1 MAAYSVTQKYL
12 VDNYAVVVLLTN
24 ADPLEVGQSFTLA
37 GVDATFN
44 GSYTV
49 RELPPYRFTGV
60 DEYGFFTYDVEEP
73 IQNQVLFAKTAAD
86 VIISLATGT
95 LTTTPTCTWVTTDAQ
110 VEDWLG
116 IGTATAADQA
126 FITQCRLAANEFA
139 YRRRNEAGYKN
150 ESLTTVPNAS
160 VLLGTIAYAGFLY
173 RQRGAVT
180 DFASFDGLA
189 AGGSMGL
196 SPMIKQ
202 LLGVDRP
209 SVF

>member
-1 MAAYSVTQKYL
+1 MAAYSVTQKYI

-44 GSYTV
+44 GTYTV
-49 RELPPYRFTGV
+49 YALPPFRFVGV
-60 DEYGFFTYDVEEP
+60 DEYGFFEYDPEQP
-73 IQNQVLFAKTAAD
+73 IQNQVLFAKTAAN
-86 VIISLATGT
+86 VIISPATGT
-95 LTTTPTCTWVTTDAQ
+95 LTTTPTCTWITTDSQ

-116 IGTATAADQA
+116 IGTATAADQT
-126 FITQCRLAANEFA
+126 FITQCRLAANEFC
-139 YRRRNEAGYKN
+139 YRRRAEAGYKN

-180 DFASFDGLA
+180 DFAGFDGLA

>member
-1 MAAYSVTQKYL
+1 MAVYSVQQKYL
-12 VDNYAVVVLLTN
+12 VDNYAVLVLLTN
-24 ADPLEVGQSFTLA
+24 ADPLEVGQSFTVA

-49 RELPPYRFTGV
+49 VALPQYRFIGV
-60 DEYGFFTYDVEEP
+60 DEYGFFLYEPEQP
-73 IQNQVLFAKTAAD
+73 IQNQVLYAKTAD
-86 VIISLATGT
+86 NVIISPATGS

-126 FITQCRLAANEFA
+126 FITQCRLAANEFC
-139 YRRRNEAGYKN
+139 YRRRQEAGYKD
-150 ESLTTVPNAS
+150 SLTTVPNPS
-160 VLLGTIAYAGFLY
+160 VLLGSIAYAAFLY

-209 SVF
+209 AVF

>member
-1 MAAYSVTQKYL
+1 MAVYSVSQKYI

-44 GSYTV
+44 GSYIV
-49 RELPPYRFTGV
+49 HALPPFRFLGV
-60 DEYGFFTYDVEEP
+60 DEYGFFLYDPEQP
-73 IQNQVLFAKTAAD
+73 IQHQVLFAKTAD
-86 VIISLATGT
+86 NVIISPATGT
-95 LTTTPTCTWVTTDAQ
+95 LTTTPTCTWITADSQ

-116 IGTATAADQA
+116 IGTATAADQT
-126 FITQCRLAANEFA
+126 FITQSRLAANEFC
-139 YRRRNEAGYKN
+139 YRRRLEAGYKD
-150 ESLTTVPNAS
+150 SLTTVPNAS
-160 VLLGTIAYAGFLY
+160 VTLGTVAYAGFLY

-180 DFASFDGLA
+180 DFAGFDGLA

-202 LLGVDRP
+202 LLGIDRP
-209 SVF
+209 AVF

>member
-37 GVDATFN
+37 GVDATFD
-44 GSYTV
+44 GTYLV
-49 RELPPYRFTGV
+49 HALPPFRFIGV
-60 DEYGFFTYDVEEP
+60 DEYGFLEYDFEEP
-73 IQNQVLFAKTAAD
+73 IQNQVLFAKTAAN
-86 VIISLATGT
+86 VIISPATGT
-95 LTTTPTCTWVTTDAQ
+95 LTTTPTCTWITTDSQ

-116 IGTATAADQA
+116 IGTATAADQT
-126 FITQCRLAANEFA
+126 FITQCRLAANEFC
-139 YRRRNEAGYKN
+139 YRRRQEAGYKD
-150 ESLTTVPNAS
+150 SLTTSPNAS
-160 VLLGTIAYAGFLY
+160 VTLGTVAYAGFLY

-180 DFASFDGLA
+180 DFAGFDGLA

-202 LLGVDRP
+202 LLGIDRP
-209 SVF
+209 AVF

>member
-1 MAAYSVTQKYL
+1 MAAYSVTQKYI

-44 GSYTV
+44 GTYTV
-49 RELPPYRFTGV
+49 HTLPPFRFMGV
-60 DEYGFFTYDVEEP
+60 DEYGFFIYDPEQP

-86 VIISLATGT
+86 VIISPATGT
-95 LTTTPTCTWVTTDAQ
+95 LTTTPTCTWITADSQ

-116 IGTATAADQA
+116 IGTATVADQT
-126 FITQCRLAANEFA
+126 FITQCRLASNEFSF
-139 YRRRNEAGYKN
+139 RRRQEAGYKD
-150 ESLTTVPNAS
+150 SLTTVPNAS
-160 VLLGTIAYAGFLY
+160 VLLGAVAYAGFLY

-180 DFASFDGLA
+180 DFAGFDGLA

-202 LLGVDRP
+202 LLGIDRP
-209 SVF
+209 AVF

>member
-1 MAAYSVTQKYL
+1 MAVYSVTQKYL
-12 VDNYAVVVLLTN
+12 TDNYAVVVLLTN
-24 ADPLEVGQSFTLA
+24 ADPLEVGQSVTIA

-44 GSYTV
+44 GTYTV
-49 RELPPYRFTGV
+49 YELPQYYYTGV
-60 DEYGFFTYDVEEP
+60 DDQGFLHYDIEAP
-73 IQNQVLFAKTAAD
+73 IANQVLFAKTAAN
-86 VIISLATGT
+86 VNIVAATGT
-95 LTTTPTCTWVTTDAQ
+95 LTTTPQCTWVTTDAQ

-116 IGTATAADQA
+116 IGTATAADQT
-126 FITQCRLAANEFA
+126 FITQCRQAANEFA
-139 YRRRNEAGYKN
+139 YRRRAEAGYRN
-150 ESLTTVPNAS
+150 ESLSTVPNPS

-209 SVF
+209 AVA

>member
-1 MAAYSVTQKYL
+1 MAAYSVTQKYI

-49 RELPPYRFTGV
+49 HALPPFRFIGV
-60 DEYGFFTYDVEEP
+60 DEYGFFLYDPEQP
-73 IQNQVLFAKTAAD
+73 IQHQVLFAKTAD
-86 VIISLATGT
+86 NVIISPATGT
-95 LTTTPTCTWVTTDAQ
+95 LTTTPTCTWITADSQ
-110 VEDWLG
+110 IEDWLG
-116 IGTATAADQA
+116 IGTATAADQT
-126 FITQCRLAANEFA
+126 FITQCRLAANEFC
-139 YRRRNEAGYKN
+139 YRRRLEAGYKD
-150 ESLTTVPNAS
+150 SLTTSPNAS
-160 VLLGTIAYAGFLY
+160 VTLGTVAYAGFLY

-180 DFASFDGLA
+180 DFAGFDGLA

-202 LLGVDRP
+202 LLGIDRP
-209 SVF
+209 AVF

>member
-1 MAAYSVTQKYL
+1 MAAYSVTQKYI

-44 GSYTV
+44 GTYTV
-49 RELPPYRFTGV
+49 YALPPFRFVGV
-60 DEYGFFTYDVEEP
+60 DEYGFFEYDPEQP
-73 IQNQVLFAKTAAD
+73 IQNQVLFAKTAAN
-86 VIISLATGT
+86 VIISPATGT
-95 LTTTPTCTWVTTDAQ
+95 LTTTPTCTWITTDSQ

-116 IGTATAADQA
+116 IGTATAADQT
-126 FITQCRLAANEFA
+126 FITQCRLAANEFCF
-139 YRRRNEAGYKN
+139 RRRQEAGYKD
-150 ESLTTVPNAS
+150 SLTTSPNAS
-160 VLLGTIAYAGFLY
+160 VTLGTVAYAGFLY

-180 DFASFDGLA
+180 DFAGFDGLA

-202 LLGVDRP
+202 LLGIDRP
-209 SVF
+209 AVF

>member
-37 GVDATFN
+37 GVDATFD
-44 GSYTV
+44 GTYLV
-49 RELPPYRFTGV
+49 HALPPFRFIGV
-60 DEYGFFTYDVEEP
+60 DEYGFLEYDPEQP
-73 IQNQVLFAKTAAD
+73 IQNQVLFAKTAAN
-86 VIISLATGT
+86 VIISPATGT
-95 LTTTPTCTWVTTDAQ
+95 LTTTPTCTWITTDSQ

-116 IGTATAADQA
+116 IGTATAADQT
-126 FITQCRLAANEFA
+126 FITQCRLAANEFC
-139 YRRRNEAGYKN
+139 YRRRQEAGYKD
-150 ESLTTVPNAS
+150 SLTTSPNAS
-160 VLLGTIAYAGFLY
+160 VTLGTVAYAGFLY

-180 DFASFDGLA
+180 DFAGFDGLA

-202 LLGVDRP
+202 LLGIDRP
-209 SVF
+209 AVF

>member
-1 MAAYSVTQKYL
+1 MAAYSVTQKYI

-44 GSYTV
+44 GTYTV
-49 RELPPYRFTGV
+49 HALPPFRFIGV
-60 DEYGFFTYDVEEP
+60 DEYGFLEYDPEQP
-73 IQNQVLFAKTAAD
+73 IQNQVLFAKTAAN
-86 VIISLATGT
+86 VIISPATGT
-95 LTTTPTCTWVTTDAQ
+95 LTTTPTCTWITTDSQ

-116 IGTATAADQA
+116 IGTATAADQT
-126 FITQCRLAANEFA
+126 FITQCRLAANEFCF
-139 YRRRNEAGYKN
+139 RRRQEAGYKD
-150 ESLTTVPNAS
+150 SLTTVPNAS
-160 VLLGTIAYAGFLY
+160 VLLGSIAYAGFLY

-180 DFASFDGLA
+180 DFAGFDGLA

-202 LLGVDRP
+202 LLGIDRP
-209 SVF
+209 AVF

>member
-86 VIISLATGT
+86 VIISPATGT
-95 LTTTPTCTWVTTDAQ
+95 LTTTPTCTWVTADAQ

-116 IGTATAADQA
+116 IGTATAADQT
-126 FITQCRLAANEFA
+126 FITQCRLAANEFC
-139 YRRRNEAGYKN
+139 YRRRAEAGYKN

>member
-1 MAAYSVTQKYL
+1 MATYSVTQKYL

-24 ADPLEVGQSFTLA
+24 ADPLEVSQSFTLS

-44 GSYTV
+44 GTYLV
-49 RELPPYRFTGV
+49 HALPPFRFIGV
-60 DEYGFFTYDVEEP
+60 DEYGFLEYDPEQP

-86 VIISLATGT
+86 VIISPATGT
-95 LTTTPTCTWVTTDAQ
+95 LTTTPTCTWITADSQ

-116 IGTATAADQA
+116 IGTATAADQT
-126 FITQCRLAANEFA
+126 FITQCRLASNEFSF
-139 YRRRNEAGYKN
+139 RRRQEAGYKD
-150 ESLTTVPNAS
+150 SLTTVPNAS
-160 VLLGTIAYAGFLY
+160 VLLGAVAYAGFLY

-180 DFASFDGLA
+180 DFAGFDGLA

-202 LLGVDRP
+202 LLGIDRP
-209 SVF
+209 AVF

>member
-1 MAAYSVTQKYL
+1 MAAYSVTQKYI

-44 GSYTV
+44 GTYTV
-49 RELPPYRFTGV
+49 HTLPPFRFMGV
-60 DEYGFFTYDVEEP
+60 DKYGFFIYDPEQP
-73 IQNQVLFAKTAAD
+73 IQNQVLFAKTAAN
-86 VIISLATGT
+86 VIISPATGT
-95 LTTTPTCTWVTTDAQ
+95 LTTTPTCTWITADSQ

-116 IGTATAADQA
+116 IGTATAADQT
-126 FITQCRLAANEFA
+126 FITQCRLASNEFC
-139 YRRRNEAGYKN
+139 YRRRQEANYRD
-150 ESLTTVPNAS
+150 SLTTVPNAS
-160 VLLGTIAYAGFLY
+160 VLLGAVAYAGFLY

-180 DFASFDGLA
+180 DFAGFDGLA

-202 LLGVDRP
+202 LLGIDRP
-209 SVF
+209 AVF

>member
-1 MAAYSVTQKYL
+1 MAAYSVTQKYI

-44 GSYTV
+44 GTYTV
-49 RELPPYRFTGV
+49 HTLPPFRFIGV
-60 DEYGFFTYDVEEP
+60 DEYGFFEYDPEQP
-73 IQNQVLFAKTAAD
+73 IQNQVLFAKTAAN
-86 VIISLATGT
+86 VIISPATGT
-95 LTTTPTCTWVTTDAQ
+95 LTTTPTCTWITTDSQ

-116 IGTATAADQA
+116 IGTATAADQT
-126 FITQCRLAANEFA
+126 FITQCRLASNEFCF
-139 YRRRNEAGYKN
+139 RRRQEANYRD
-150 ESLTTVPNAS
+150 SLTTVPNAS
-160 VLLGTIAYAGFLY
+160 VLLGAIAYAGFLY

-180 DFASFDGLA
+180 DFAGFDGLA

-209 SVF
+209 AVF

>member
-1 MAAYSVTQKYL
+1 MAVYSVSQKYL
-12 VDNYAVVVLLTN
+12 VDNYAVLVLLTN
-24 ADPLEVGQSFTLA
+24 ADPLEVGQSFTVA

-49 RELPPYRFTGV
+49 VALPQYRFIGV
-60 DEYGFFTYDVEEP
+60 DEYGFFQYEPEQP
-73 IQNQVLFAKTAAD
+73 IQNQVLYAKTAAN
-86 VIISLATGT
+86 VIISPAVGT

-110 VEDWLG
+110 IEDWLG
-116 IGTATAADQA
+116 IGTATTADQT
-126 FITQCRLAANEFA
+126 FITQCRLAANEFC
-139 YRRRNEAGYKN
+139 YRRRQEAGYKD
-150 ESLTTVPNAS
+150 SLTTVPNAS

-209 SVF
+209 AVF

>member
-1 MAAYSVTQKYL
+1 MAVYSVTQKYL
-12 VDNYAVVVLLTN
+12 TDNYAVVVLLTN
-24 ADPLEVGQSFTLA
+24 ADPLEVGQSVTIA

-44 GSYTV
+44 GTYTV
-49 RELPPYRFTGV
+49 RELPQYYFTGV
-60 DEYGFFTYDVEEP
+60 DEQGFFQYDLQAP
-73 IQNQVLFAKTAAD
+73 IENQVLVAKTAAN
-86 VIISLATGT
+86 VNIVAATGT
-95 LTTTPTCTWVTTDAQ
+95 LTTTPTCTWVTADSQ

-116 IGTATAADQA
+116 IGTATSADQA
-126 FITQCRLAANEFA
+126 FITQCRLSANEFA
-139 YRRRNEAGYKN
+139 YRRRNEAGYRN

-173 RQRGAVT
+173 RQRGSVT

-209 SVF
+209 AVA

>member
-1 MAAYSVTQKYL
+1 MAVYSVSQKYI

-49 RELPPYRFTGV
+49 HALPPFRFLGV
-60 DEYGFFTYDVEEP
+60 DEYGFFLYDPEQP
-73 IQNQVLFAKTAAD
+73 IQHQVLFAKTAD
-86 VIISLATGT
+86 NVIISPATGT
-95 LTTTPTCTWVTTDAQ
+95 LTTTPTCTWITADSQ

-116 IGTATAADQA
+116 IGTATAADQT
-126 FITQCRLAANEFA
+126 FITQCRLAANEFC
-139 YRRRNEAGYKN
+139 YRRRLEAGYKD
-150 ESLTTVPNAS
+150 SLTTVPNAS
-160 VLLGTIAYAGFLY
+160 VTLGTVAYAGFLY

-180 DFASFDGLA
+180 DFAGFDGLA

-202 LLGVDRP
+202 LLGIDRP
-209 SVF
+209 AVF

>member
-1 MAAYSVTQKYL
+1 MAAYSVTQKYI

-44 GSYTV
+44 GTYTV
-49 RELPPYRFTGV
+49 HTLPPFRFMGV
-60 DEYGFFTYDVEEP
+60 DEYGFFIYDPEQP
-73 IQNQVLFAKTAAD
+73 IQNQVLFAKTAAN
-86 VIISLATGT
+86 VIISPATGT
-95 LTTTPTCTWVTTDAQ
+95 LTTTPTCTWITADSQ

-116 IGTATAADQA
+116 IGTATAADQT
-126 FITQCRLAANEFA
+126 FITQCRLASNEFC
-139 YRRRNEAGYKN
+139 YRRRQEANYRD
-150 ESLTTVPNAS
+150 SLTTVPNAS
-160 VLLGTIAYAGFLY
+160 VLLGAVAYAGFLY

-180 DFASFDGLA
+180 DFAGFDGLA

-202 LLGVDRP
+202 LLGIDRP
-209 SVF
+209 AVF

>member
-1 MAAYSVTQKYL
+1 MAVYSVSQKYI

-37 GVDATFN
+37 GIDATFN

-49 RELPPYRFTGV
+49 HALPPFRFLGV
-60 DEYGFFTYDVEEP
+60 DEYGFFLYDPEQP
-73 IQNQVLFAKTAAD
+73 IQHQVLFAKTAD
-86 VIISLATGT
+86 NVIISPATGT
-95 LTTTPTCTWVTTDAQ
+95 LTTTPTCTWITADSQ

-116 IGTATAADQA
+116 IGTATAADQT
-126 FITQCRLAANEFA
+126 FITQCRLAANEFCF
-139 YRRRNEAGYKN
+139 RRRQEAGYKD
-150 ESLTTVPNAS
+150 SLTTVPNAS
-160 VLLGTIAYAGFLY
+160 VTLGTVAYAGFLY

-180 DFASFDGLA
+180 DFAGFDGLA

-202 LLGVDRP
+202 LLGIDRP
-209 SVF
+209 AVF

>member
-1 MAAYSVTQKYL
+1 MAVYSVSQKYI

-49 RELPPYRFTGV
+49 HALPPFRFLGV
-60 DEYGFFTYDVEEP
+60 DEYGFFLYDPEQP
-73 IQNQVLFAKTAAD
+73 IQHQVLFAKTAD
-86 VIISLATGT
+86 NVIISPATGT
-95 LTTTPTCTWVTTDAQ
+95 LTTTPTCTWITADSQ

-116 IGTATAADQA
+116 IGTATAADQT
-126 FITQCRLAANEFA
+126 FITQCRLASNEFC
-139 YRRRNEAGYKN
+139 YRRRQEANYRD
-150 ESLTTVPNAS
+150 SLTTVPNAS
-160 VLLGTIAYAGFLY
+160 VLLGAVAYAGFLY

-180 DFASFDGLA
+180 DFAGFDGLA

-202 LLGVDRP
+202 LLGIDRP
-209 SVF
+209 AVF

>member
-1 MAAYSVTQKYL
+1 MAVYSVSQKYI

-49 RELPPYRFTGV
+49 HALPPFRFIGV
-60 DEYGFFTYDVEEP
+60 DEYGFFLYDPEQP
-73 IQNQVLFAKTAAD
+73 IQHQVLFAKTAD
-86 VIISLATGT
+86 NVIISPATGT
-95 LTTTPTCTWVTTDAQ
+95 LTTTPTCTWITADSQ

-116 IGTATAADQA
+116 IGTATAADQT
-126 FITQCRLAANEFA
+126 FITQCRLAANEFC
-139 YRRRNEAGYKN
+139 YRRRLEAGYKD
-150 ESLTTVPNAS
+150 SLTTSPNAS
-160 VLLGTIAYAGFLY
+160 VTLGTVAYAGFLY

-180 DFASFDGLA
+180 DFAGFDGLA

-202 LLGVDRP
+202 LLGIDRP
-209 SVF
+209 AVF

>member
-1 MAAYSVTQKYL
+1 MAAYSVTQKYI

-44 GSYTV
+44 GTYTV
-49 RELPPYRFTGV
+49 HTLPQFRFIGV
-60 DEYGFFTYDVEEP
+60 DEYGFFQYDSEQP
-73 IQNQVLFAKTAAD
+73 IQNQVLFAKTAAN
-86 VIISLATGT
+86 VIISPATGT
-95 LTTTPTCTWVTTDAQ
+95 LTTTPTCTWITSDSQ

-116 IGTATAADQA
+116 IGTATAADQT
-126 FITQCRLAANEFA
+126 FITQCRLAANEFCF
-139 YRRRNEAGYKN
+139 RRRQEAGYKD
-150 ESLTTVPNAS
+150 SLTTSPNAS
-160 VLLGTIAYAGFLY
+160 VTLGTVAYAGFLY

-180 DFASFDGLA
+180 DFAGFDGLA

-202 LLGVDRP
+202 LLGIDRP
-209 SVF
+209 AVF

>member
-1 MAAYSVTQKYL
+1 MAVYSVTQKYL
-12 VDNYAVVVLLTN
+12 TDNYAVVVLLTN
-24 ADPLEVGQSFTLA
+24 ADPLEVGQSVTIA

-44 GSYTV
+44 GTYTV
-49 RELPPYRFTGV
+49 VALPQFYFTGV
-60 DEYGFFTYDVEEP
+60 DEQGFFTYDLQAP
-73 IQNQVLFAKTAAD
+73 IENQVLVAKTAAN
-86 VIISLATGT
+86 VNIVAATGT
-95 LTTTPTCTWVTTDAQ
+95 LTTTPVCTWITSDSQ
-110 VEDWLG
+110 IEDWLG

-126 FITQCRLAANEFA
+126 FITQCRQAANEFC
-139 YRRRNEAGYKN
+139 YRRRAEAGYRN

-160 VLLGTIAYAGFLY
+160 VLLGSIAYAAFLY

-209 SVF
+209 AVA

>member
-1 MAAYSVTQKYL
+1 MAVYSVTQKYL
-12 VDNYAVVVLLTN
+12 TDNYAVVVLLTN
-24 ADPLEVGQSFTLA
+24 ADPLEVGQSVTIA

-44 GSYTV
+44 GTYTV
-49 RELPPYRFTGV
+49 CELPQYYYTGV
-60 DEYGFFTYDVEEP
+60 DEQGFLHYDIEAP
-73 IQNQVLFAKTAAD
+73 IQNQVLFAKTAAN
-86 VIISLATGT
+86 VNIVAATGT
-95 LTTTPTCTWVTTDAQ
+95 LTTTPQCTWVTTDAQ

-116 IGTATAADQA
+116 IGTATASDQA
-126 FITQCRLAANEFA
+126 FITQCRQAANEFA
-139 YRRRNEAGYKN
+139 YRRRAEAGYRN
-150 ESLTTVPNAS
+150 ESLSTVPNPS

-173 RQRGAVT
+173 RQRGSVT

-209 SVF
+209 AVA

>member
-1 MAAYSVTQKYL
+1 MAAYSVTQKYI

-49 RELPPYRFTGV
+49 VALPQFRFIGV
-60 DEYGFFTYDVEEP
+60 DEYGFFLYDPEQP
-73 IQNQVLFAKTAAD
+73 IQHQVLFAKTAD
-86 VIISLATGT
+86 NVIISPATGT
-95 LTTTPTCTWVTTDAQ
+95 LTTTPSCTWISADSQ

-116 IGTATAADQA
+116 IGTATAADQT
-126 FITQCRLAANEFA
+126 FITQCRLAANEFCF
-139 YRRRNEAGYKN
+139 RRRQEAGYKD
-150 ESLTTVPNAS
+150 SLSTSPNSS
-160 VLLGTIAYAGFLY
+160 VTLGTVAYAGFLY

-180 DFASFDGLA
+180 DFAGFDGLA

-202 LLGVDRP
+202 LLGIDRP
-209 SVF
+209 AVF

>member
-1 MAAYSVTQKYL
+1 MAVYSVTQKYL
-12 VDNYAVVVLLTN
+12 TDNYAVVVLLTN
-24 ADPLEVGQSFTLA
+24 ADPLEVGQSFTVA
-37 GVDATFN
+37 DVDATFN

-49 RELPPYRFTGV
+49 YALPQYRYTGV
-60 DEYGFFTYDVEEP
+60 DEYGFLEYDPEQP
-73 IQNQVLFAKTAAD
+73 IQNQVLYARTAND
-86 VIISLATGT
+86 VLIEAATGT
-95 LTTTPTCTWVTTDAQ
+95 LTTTPICTWITTDSQ

-116 IGTATAADQA
+116 IGTATAADQT
-126 FITQCRLAANEFA
+126 FITQCRLASNEFC
-139 YRRRNEAGYKN
+139 YRRRQEANYRD
-150 ESLTTVPNAS
+150 SLTTVPNAS
-160 VLLGTIAYAGFLY
+160 VLLGAIAYAGFLY

-209 SVF
+209 AVA

>member
-1 MAAYSVTQKYL
+1 MAAYSVKQKYL
-12 VDNYAVVVLLTN
+12 VDNYAVLVLLTN
-24 ADPLEVGQSFTLA
+24 ADPLEVGQSFTVA

-49 RELPPYRFTGV
+49 FELPQFRFTGV
-60 DEYGFFTYDVEEP
+60 DEYGFFLYDTEQP
-73 IQNQVLFAKTAAD
+73 IQNQVLYARTAAN
-86 VIISLATGT
+86 VIISPATGT
-95 LTTTPTCTWVTTDAQ
+95 LTTTPTCTWITTDSQ

-116 IGTATAADQA
+116 IGTATTADQT
-126 FITQCRLAANEFA
+126 FITQCRLAANEFC
-139 YRRRNEAGYKN
+139 YRRRQEAGYKD
-150 ESLTTVPNAS
+150 SLTTSPNAS
-160 VLLGTIAYAGFLY
+160 VTLGSIAYAAFLY

-209 SVF
+209 AVF

>member
-1 MAAYSVTQKYL
+1 MAVYSVSQKYI

-49 RELPPYRFTGV
+49 HALPPFRFIGV
-60 DEYGFFTYDVEEP
+60 DEYGFFLYDPEQP
-73 IQNQVLFAKTAAD
+73 IQHQVLFAKTAD
-86 VIISLATGT
+86 NVIISPATGT
-95 LTTTPTCTWVTTDAQ
+95 LTTTPTCTWITADSQ
-110 VEDWLG
+110 IEDWLG
-116 IGTATAADQA
+116 IGTATAADQT
-126 FITQCRLAANEFA
+126 FITQCRLAANEFC
-139 YRRRNEAGYKN
+139 YRRRLEAGYKD
-150 ESLTTVPNAS
+150 SLTTSPNAS
-160 VLLGTIAYAGFLY
+160 VTLGTVAYAGFLY

-180 DFASFDGLA
+180 DFAGFDGLA

-202 LLGVDRP
+202 LLGIDRP
-209 SVF
+209 AVF

>member
-1 MAAYSVTQKYL
+1 MAAYSVKQKYL
-12 VDNYAVVVLLTN
+12 VDNYAVLVLLTN
-24 ADPLEVGQSFTLA
+24 ADPLEVGQSFTVA

-49 RELPPYRFTGV
+49 FELPQFRFTGV
-60 DEYGFFTYDVEEP
+60 DEYGFFLYDTEQP
-73 IQNQVLFAKTAAD
+73 IQNQVLYARTAAN
-86 VIISLATGT
+86 VIISPATGT
-95 LTTTPTCTWVTTDAQ
+95 LTTTPTCTWITTDSQ

-116 IGTATAADQA
+116 IGTATTADQT

-139 YRRRNEAGYKN
+139 FRRRQEANYKD
-150 ESLTTVPNAS
+150 SLTTVPNAS

-209 SVF
+209 AVF